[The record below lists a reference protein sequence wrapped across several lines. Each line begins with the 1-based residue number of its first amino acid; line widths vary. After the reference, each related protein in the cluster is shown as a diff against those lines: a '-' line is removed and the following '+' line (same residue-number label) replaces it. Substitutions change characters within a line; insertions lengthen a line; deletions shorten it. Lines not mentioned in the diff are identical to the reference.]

1 MLCRLRIGHAY
12 ATHGHILRGEEKP
25 VCSRCHE
32 PLTVA
37 HVLLSCPHVRRSR
50 ARHLGHIASDATL
63 SDILG
68 DESDWISTSSVFL
81 LPIHPIPSDIPSLVT
96 F

>member
-25 VCSRCHE
+25 VCSRCHD

-37 HVLLSCPHVRRSR
+37 HVLLYCVRVRGSR
-50 ARHLGHIASDATL
+50 ARHLGHIASDVTL
-63 SDILG
+63 RDILG
-68 DESDWISTSSVFL
+68 DESDWISTGKAFSFFRSIQFP
-81 LPIHPIPSDIPSLVT
+81 PIYRP
-96 F
+96 